1 MFKLKTK
8 VYDRNKKH
16 FQKLTKVQDPKRMPE
31 LSLRPVNH
39 TISRNA
45 IKNRPLPDA
54 SMRFSNSEILKLKMP
69 IRDLITKLPNL
80 KVSDAMNIK
89 SKEVT
94 IGYKADLIK
103 NLTRNQAKAK
113 LDNFIKEAFT
123 KKLT

>member
-1 MFKLKTK
+1 M
-8 VYDRNKKH
+8 YDRNKKH

-69 IRDLITKLPNL
+69 IRDLVTKLPNL
-80 KVSDAMNIK
+80 
-89 SKEVT
+89 
-94 IGYKADLIK
+94 
-103 NLTRNQAKAK
+103 
-113 LDNFIKEAFT
+113 
-123 KKLT
+123 